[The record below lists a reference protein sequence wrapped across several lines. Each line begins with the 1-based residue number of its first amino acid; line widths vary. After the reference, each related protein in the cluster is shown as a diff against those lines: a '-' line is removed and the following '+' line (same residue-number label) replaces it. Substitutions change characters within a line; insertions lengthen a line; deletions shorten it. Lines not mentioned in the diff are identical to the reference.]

1 MKRIALFLSLLALV
15 ATPSP
20 TAAQVAV
27 IAPPPPPVEPC
38 LQEPAYDPSAP
49 RPTPDPAN
57 PRYWFDC
64 TAEQTQAAIRR
75 HCDRVETPRT
85 LNNLMCI
92 NDRTVQDHSRRRQPP
107 PPDTAQVARDAC
119 RGQIHRRIGESR
131 AACEAR
137 LIASGDAL
145 RPPAVAR
152 PPAPDRETCSP
163 QAGVNE
169 DGDAL
174 RVRVRC
180 R

>member
-1 MKRIALFLSLLALV
+1 MANLTCIDEWTVHDGSRRRD
-15 ATPSP
+15 
-20 TAAQVAV
+20 Q
-27 IAPPPPPVEPC
+27 PPPV
-38 LQEPAYDPSAP
+38 DP
-49 RPTPDPAN
+49 
-57 PRYWFDC
+57 
-64 TAEQTQAAIRR
+64 
-75 HCDRVETPRT
+75 
-85 LNNLMCI
+85 
-92 NDRTVQDHSRRRQPP
+92 
-107 PPDTAQVARDAC
+107 AQVAREAC

-152 PPAPDRETCSP
+152 PPASERETCRSET
-163 QAGVNE
+163 GLND